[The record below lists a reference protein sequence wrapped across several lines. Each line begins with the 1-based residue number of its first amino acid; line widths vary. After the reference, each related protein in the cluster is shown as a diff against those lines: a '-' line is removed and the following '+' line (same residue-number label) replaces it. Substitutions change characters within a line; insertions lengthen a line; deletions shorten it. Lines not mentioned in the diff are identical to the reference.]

1 MTQARVMLARE
12 RKDWDVN
19 GGVGG
24 GSNGICQTSTYR
36 VGDCSHRRSREG
48 GSPESCS
55 GYPLGRERRLQQG
68 ATDSRAD
75 YWPSGSDHTANSL
88 PPGSTK

>member
-24 GSNGICQTSTYR
+24 GSNGICRASTHCVR
-36 VGDCSHRRSREG
+36 GCPQRHSRLG
-48 GSPESCS
+48 GSPESHS
-55 GYPLGRERRLQQG
+55 GFPPARERRLQQG
-68 ATDSRAD
+68 LRVPRAD
-75 YWPSGSDHTANSL
+75 Y
-88 PPGSTK
+88 